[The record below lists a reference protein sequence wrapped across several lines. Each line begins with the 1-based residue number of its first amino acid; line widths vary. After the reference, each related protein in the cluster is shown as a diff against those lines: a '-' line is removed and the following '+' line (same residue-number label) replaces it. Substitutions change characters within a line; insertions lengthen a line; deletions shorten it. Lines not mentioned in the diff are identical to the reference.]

1 MLVVKAHRDPRAI
14 KVLPVLRLREAIRGR
29 LALPAPRDQKASK
42 DLPVRKVARATK
54 DHLARKVRKA
64 KKAIRVNKGQAAPDY
79 TS

>member
-14 KVLPVLRLREAIRGR
+14 KGLPVLRVRKAIRGR
-29 LALPAPRDQKASK
+29 PVLLAPWGQKPSK
-42 DLPVRKVARATK
+42 DLPVRKVVRATK

-64 KKAIRVNKGQAAPDY
+64 KKATRVNKVQGAPAY